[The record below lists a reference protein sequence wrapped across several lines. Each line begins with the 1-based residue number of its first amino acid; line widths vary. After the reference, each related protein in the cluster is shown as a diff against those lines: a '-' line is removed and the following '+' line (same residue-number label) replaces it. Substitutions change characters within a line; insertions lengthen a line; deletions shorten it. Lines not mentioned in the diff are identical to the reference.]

1 MFQAVPH
8 AGLGRSLKYAPWWP
22 KKLEL
27 IFNFRCKTAE
37 EATAL
42 SKGCQDF
49 LFEVEKS
56 QKPIVA
62 AIMGSCLGGGLETAM
77 ACHYRVAVDGNFPTS
92 TTVSLAA
99 GEAVMPIF
107 SLDSY
112 SSSSKLLIELSLKR
126 FLWFVIEILT
136 LLSTSTKKQYV
147 SSVHF

>member
-1 MFQAVPH
+1 MALVAQ
-8 AGLGRSLKYAPWWP
+8 
-22 KKLEL
+22 KLEL

-92 TTVSLAA
+92 TNVGLAA

-112 SSSSKLLIELSLKR
+112 SSSSNWI
-126 FLWFVIEILT
+126 VIEKVLW
-136 LLSTSTKKQYV
+136 V
-147 SSVHF
+147 SGS